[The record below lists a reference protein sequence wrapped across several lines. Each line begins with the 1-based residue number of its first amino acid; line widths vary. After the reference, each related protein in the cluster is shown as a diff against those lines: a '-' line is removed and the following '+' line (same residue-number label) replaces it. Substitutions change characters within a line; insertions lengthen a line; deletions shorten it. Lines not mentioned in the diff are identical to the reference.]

1 MFFARDSSISFTLNF
16 FNSSCKPV
24 SPVARICAARM
35 PALRAPLMATVA
47 TGTAP
52 RSMDI
57 AADGQSLY
65 VVNYESSTL
74 SKVTTADM
82 AEVQEL
88 ATGHHPIG
96 ITYDPLTG
104 RVWVACYS
112 GEIEI
117 FDDT

>member
-1 MFFARDSSISFTLNF
+1 
-16 FNSSCKPV
+16 
-24 SPVARICAARM
+24 
-35 PALRAPLMATVA
+35 
-47 TGTAP
+47 
-52 RSMDI
+52 
-57 AADGQSLY
+57 
-65 VVNYESSTL
+65 
-74 SKVTTADM
+74 VTTADM

-117 FDDT
+117 FDDA